1 MRQPKTLS
9 AAATPLPMHNK
20 RPDRYRSF
28 ILTGAPGS
36 GKGTQGAILGEIPR
50 FYHFSMGDAFRS
62 LDTRTDIGQE
72 FVRHSSAGQL
82 VPDELTIR
90 FFRTQLDARADM
102 HEFKPDIDLLV
113 LDGIPRNRAQAELM
127 SEYLDVLHLF
137 RLSLPDREELITRLR
152 KRALKSGRLDDA
164 SEEVIRHRIRTYE
177 EETRELLDYYPAS
190 ICTTINAD
198 QAPVKVLADMI
209 HIILD
214 HAGDLEAP

>member
-1 MRQPKTLS
+1 MSK
-9 AAATPLPMHNK
+9 K
-20 RPDRYRSF
+20 RHDRYRSF

-62 LDTRTDIGQE
+62 LDTRTPIGQE

-90 FFRTQLDARADM
+90 FFRTQLDARADL
-102 HEFKPDIDLLV
+102 HDFKPDIDILV

-127 SEYLDVLHLF
+127 SEHLDVLHLF
-137 RLSLPDREELITRLR
+137 HLSCPDREELITRLR

-177 EETRELLDYYPAS
+177 EETKELLAYYPTSRCTS
-190 ICTTINAD
+190 IDAD
-198 QAPVKVLADMI
+198 QPPVKVIADILHIVLANPEWQ
-209 HIILD
+209 
-214 HAGDLEAP
+214 AATVPA